1 MLRSGGGLRAA
12 ISEISSRPTW
22 SDRLAELAVYAQQNG
37 DCNVPKAAGPLG
49 RWVARQRELA
59 RKDVLSHDRC
69 GQLNALGFVWNTNE
83 AAWEIKFS
91 ELVEWVEREG
101 RRGYGRREGACV
113 PIASGDLGVW
123 VAKQRQLRRKG
134 KLSLDRERRLNDV
147 GFVWGM
153 LTFHCSCRVL
163 NLWCCFPFM

>member
-1 MLRSGGGLRAA
+1 MRAA

-22 SDRLAELAVYAQQNG
+22 SDRLAELAVYAQQHG

-59 RKDVLSHDRC
+59 RKDVLSHERC
-69 GQLNALGFVWNTNE
+69 QQLNALGFVWNTNE
-83 AAWEIKFS
+83 AAWEIKFA
-91 ELVEWVEREG
+91 ELVDWVEREG

-123 VAKQRQLRRKG
+123 VAKQRQLKRKG
-134 KLSLDRERRLNDV
+134 KLSPDREKRLDDV
-147 GFVWGM
+147 GFVWGK
-153 LTFHCSCRVL
+153 
-163 NLWCCFPFM
+163 